1 MQFYQKIPI
10 INKGRHLFRRLF
22 FISHGHIKN
31 EAEKIDV
38 NRRTYEW
45 QSNQKK
51 AVNTTSKT
59 QNPSRS
65 IKQAEVRTAK
75 TATIKRDIIKR
86 IPRAVEFFDSP
97 GFCIQQ
103 EFSYVCHE
111 FRALILY

>member
-1 MQFYQKIPI
+1 MAK
-10 INKGRHLFRRLF
+10 
-22 FISHGHIKN
+22 
-31 EAEKIDV
+31 
-38 NRRTYEW
+38 
-45 QSNQKK
+45 QSKK

-97 GFCIQQ
+97 GFV
-103 EFSYVCHE
+103 FSKNLAMFAMSSE
-111 FRALILY
+111 L